1 MKKYNVH
8 YGMRLVTD
16 ITIYANSEE
25 EAKEAARL
33 KVMDIDYSEFEFADD
48 DYDIWEED

>member
-8 YGMRLVTD
+8 YGVRLTTD

-25 EAKEAARL
+25 EAKEAAML
-33 KVMDIDYSEFEFADD
+33 KVMDIDYSELEFADD
-48 DYDIWEED
+48 DFDVWESE